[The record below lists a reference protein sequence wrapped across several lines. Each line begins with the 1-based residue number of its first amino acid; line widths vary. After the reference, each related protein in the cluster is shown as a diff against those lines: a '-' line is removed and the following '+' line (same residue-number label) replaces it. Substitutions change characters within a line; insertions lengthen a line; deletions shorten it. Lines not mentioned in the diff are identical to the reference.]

1 MNLNTKVGSPL
12 GISLSI
18 CSSIFLLG
26 IFHGEDGN
34 YFGITYLLFVAFV
47 IIMSIIIMNLLVGLA
62 VDDINSVMRVA
73 TVKRLEM
80 RIILTL
86 DVEQQLPR
94 AMFFSFI
101 RRYQMIS
108 YQNSPWRKFLHR
120 MTNIDIPTQFQRNF
134 TRLENYGLVQTVG
147 AGDSKNPSNTPGN
160 NLEKIDDNPQSISS
174 TTTRTLSTDWI
185 SSIHVQINTKYKE
198 FNRHM
203 TALKAQQ
210 EKINN
215 ILQQFQTS
223 RPPSRRSSQL
233 TFAPTT

>member
-1 MNLNTKVGSPL
+1 
-12 GISLSI
+12 
-18 CSSIFLLG
+18 
-26 IFHGEDGN
+26 
-34 YFGITYLLFVAFV
+34 
-47 IIMSIIIMNLLVGLA
+47 MSIIIMNLLVGLA

-80 RIILTL
+80 RILLTL
-86 DVEQQLPR
+86 DVERQLPR
-94 AMFFSFI
+94 GTFFSFI
-101 RRYQMIS
+101 RSFQMIS
-108 YQNSPWRKFLHR
+108 YEKSPWRKFLKR

-134 TRLENYGLVQTVG
+134 TRLENYGLVQSAG
-147 AGDSKNPSNTPGN
+147 ATDSKNSSNTSGN
-160 NLEKIDDNPQSISS
+160 NLEKITDDPQSISS
-174 TTTRTLSTDWI
+174 PTGSRTLSTDWI

-203 TALKAQQ
+203 VALKAQQ

-223 RPPSRRSSQL
+223 RPTSRRSSQL